1 MGKPHPIEL
10 RERVVRYVDAGHSH
24 REAARVFS
32 VSPRFV
38 NDMVKLRRETGSL
51 AAKKQGNPGRG
62 KLSPYADWVRGRLAE
77 NGELTLNE
85 LRLELLE
92 QHGLTVHLGSVGNW
106 LHRLGLSHKKKPYRP
121 RAQARTHSRGPSAV
135 VRQTHAVHAS
145 RH

>member
-1 MGKPHPIEL
+1 MGKPHPLEL
-10 RERVVRYVDAGHSH
+10 RERVVGYVDAGHSN
-24 REAARVFS
+24 REASRVFS

-38 NDMVKLRRETGSL
+38 NDMVKLQRETGSL

-62 KLSPYADWVRGRLAE
+62 KLSPYADWVKGRLAE

-106 LHRLGLSHKKKPYRP
+106 LHRLGLSHKKKSY
-121 RAQARTHSRGPSAV
+121 GP
-135 VRQTHAVHAS
+135 
-145 RH
+145 

>member
-1 MGKPHPIEL
+1 MGKPHPVEL
-10 RERVVRYVDAGHSH
+10 RERVVGYVDAGHSR

-51 AAKKQGNPGRG
+51 AAKRQGNPGRG
-62 KLSPYADWVRGRLAE
+62 KLSPYADWVKGRLAE

-92 QHGLTVHLGSVGNW
+92 QHGLKVHLGSVGAW
-106 LHRLGLSHKKKPYRP
+106 LHRLGLSHKKKSHRP
-121 RAQARTHSRGPSAV
+121 RAQAHTSPRRPSAV
-135 VRQTHAVHAS
+135 VRQTHAVHAP

>member
-1 MGKPHPIEL
+1 
-10 RERVVRYVDAGHSH
+10 
-24 REAARVFS
+24 
-32 VSPRFV
+32 
-38 NDMVKLRRETGSL
+38 MVKLRRETGSL